1 MSSRSSRRIFIGVSI
16 VALATL
22 LTLAVSASAQ
32 SGSSR
37 PLPIRDYVTVGDV
50 ATLQASTVKPLAP
63 SGSGDWTFSTIVN
76 APMGT
81 LGSAA
86 VWTGNEMIVWGGQL
100 SSSITNGGARYSPS
114 TDTWVSIS
122 TVGAP
127 TARFGHAAVWTGNE
141 MLVWGGIGFSYND
154 GGAYNPTTNQWRPIT
169 TTNAPPASYNGYKAI
184 WTGHEMLVWG
194 VRIGQGG
201 IYNPSTDSWRSI
213 TTTNAPL
220 PVAPGYSPPTLALI
234 WTGDEALAFYSLS
247 ETQQTSGGRYNPNTD
262 TWRPMSLVNAPLVE
276 SNAAVT
282 WTGREM
288 VVYGGVDADGAP
300 GPNVGAFYNPRN
312 DVWTTIPTGPAL
324 EGTTLGKWTG
334 TDVVMLGC
342 SLGSRRS
349 ARYDPLA
356 GLWFAIPTGVC
367 TPYTPDVGVWT
378 GNEFLAWGGG
388 GDGAPAA
395 ALRYSPPFQSNTVVN
410 ASADT
415 YFAQGKPTSA
425 FGSEQ
430 LLWSGYD
437 PQFKYYTE
445 RALTHFPLTIPTRA
459 TVTQAAA
466 YLYLYGYSTG
476 AVPMNMTAYRAT
488 APWNEGSTWQ
498 TSSNS
503 YNTALGST
511 ISVGTAFGWYGW
523 DVTNIVK
530 TWQSGTP
537 NYGLMFNG
545 NESGARNE
553 RVFIAREAGTT
564 GTAYLSVTYTD
575 PAYAPDTTAPTA
587 SLAGQ
592 PALQPEAIP
601 LAVRW
606 LGSDVGRGLQSFD
619 VQVSD
624 NGGAWADWYAW
635 AVGTT
640 GTFNGESGHT
650 YCFRVRARDYAGNVG
665 SWSTT
670 SRCTTFYA
678 DALIGQV
685 VDQHHAPVVG
695 ANLTITPTPIATQLD
710 SLSGQYVAY
719 LTNSQPHQVSVGH
732 LDYALPPTATV
743 DVSTTDR
750 YDVILQPLDNL
761 IQNANFELPLATGWI
776 TSGTLPIASSTY
788 RHSGDLAVALNSETV
803 TTDGLAT
810 LTQAVTLPVDARPQI
825 LSFMYALSTTT
836 PLSQSGL
843 SVTVEFSG
851 TTTSVFTTTTPCLD
865 WCHQWIDLS
874 AWQGQSITLTFT
886 LEQNN
891 GEALQVYLDEVTL
904 GAWLT
909 PFVQEVTPVQVDAN
923 TTTDITVTGENFLA
937 EPLVLLNG
945 LPVSTTWLSATTL
958 TATVPSTLTFGIYS
972 VQVQNPSNHRG
983 AWSRRLIV
991 GHQIYLPITNK
1002 NAP

>member
-1 MSSRSSRRIFIGVSI
+1 
-16 VALATL
+16 
-22 LTLAVSASAQ
+22 
-32 SGSSR
+32 
-37 PLPIRDYVTVGDV
+37 LPTEDFVTAD
-50 ATLQASTVKPLAP
+50 S
-63 SGSGDWTFSTIVN
+63 VN
-76 APMGT
+76 ASLSPTNDLHPTTGEGIWALGT
-81 LGSAA
+81 DFNAPVNTFLSSA
-86 VWTGNEMIVWGGQL
+86 VWTGTEMIIWGGAGAL
-100 SSSITNGGARYSPS
+100 STGDRNTGARYNPLNDSWIA
-114 TDTWVSIS
+114 TT
-122 TVGAP
+122 TNGAP
-127 TARFGHAAVWTGNE
+127 VARNSHASIWTGTE
-141 MLVWGGIGFSYND
+141 MLVWGGMAPGTNPRND
-154 GGAYNPTTNQWRPIT
+154 GGLYNPATNSWRPISTIGAPPPAYNFALLWTGKEALVWGFESQAGGRYDPRMDTWRPIT
-169 TTNAPPASYNGYKAI
+169 TTGAPVQQGALALAAA
-184 WTGHEMLVWG
+184 WTGKEMLVFYACYG
-194 VRIGQGG
+194 FDTGECH
-201 IYNPSTDSWRSI
+201 
-213 TTTNAPL
+213 
-220 PVAPGYSPPTLALI
+220 PG
-234 WTGDEALAFYSLS
+234 
-247 ETQQTSGGRYNPNTD
+247 GGRYDPDTD
-262 TWRPMSLVNAPLVE
+262 TWRPMSMIGAPRLGVQPAVVWTGQDLIVYGGGDWLMLTIQNFNMGGRYNPRTDTWQTVPVSPFFGSTVVLDGLWTGGDVIFIGVENGGTRVAAFDVIANQWQSIPNPPCQFDTPIWTGKEIMLWGADISGCAQPNAPLPVLRYMPPHQT
-276 SNAAVT
+276 SHTLLA
-282 WTGREM
+282 
-288 VVYGGVDADGAP
+288 DADT
-300 GPNVGAFYNPRN
+300 F
-312 DVWTTIPTGPAL
+312 I
-324 EGTTLGKWTG
+324 
-334 TDVVMLGC
+334 
-342 SLGSRRS
+342 
-349 ARYDPLA
+349 
-356 GLWFAIPTGVC
+356 
-367 TPYTPDVGVWT
+367 
-378 GNEFLAWGGG
+378 
-388 GDGAPAA
+388 
-395 ALRYSPPFQSNTVVN
+395 
-410 ASADT
+410 
-415 YFAQGKPTSA
+415 AQGQPSAA

-430 LLWSGYD
+430 LLWAGYD

-445 RALTHFPLTIPTRA
+445 RVLTHFPLTIPTRA

-466 YLYLYGYSTG
+466 LLYLYGYSNG
-476 AVPMNMTAYRAT
+476 AAPMNMTAYRVT

-498 TSSNS
+498 TAGNS

-587 SLAGQ
+587 SLAGL
-592 PALQPEAIP
+592 PMLQPEAIP

-606 LGSDVGRGLQSFD
+606 LGSDVGRGIQSFD

-624 NGGAWADWYAW
+624 NGGAWPDWYTW

-640 GTFNGESGHT
+640 GTFSGESGHT
-650 YCFRVRARDYAGNVG
+650 YCFRVRSRDYAGNVG
-665 SWSTT
+665 SWSTP

-678 DALIGQV
+678 DVLIGQV
-685 VDQHHAPVVG
+685 VDQRHAPVVG
-695 ANLTITPTPIATQLD
+695 STLTITPNPIAMQLD

-719 LTNSQPHQVSVGH
+719 LTNSQPHQVSIGH

-750 YDVILQPLDNL
+750 YDIILQPLDNL

-788 RHSGDLAVALNSETV
+788 RHSGDFAVALNSEAV

-825 LSFMYALSTTT
+825 LSFMYALSTTA
-836 PLSQSGL
+836 PLSQSGF

-904 GAWLT
+904 GVWLT
-909 PFVQEVTPVQVDAN
+909 PLVQQVTPVQVDAN
-923 TTTDITVTGENFLA
+923 TTTVITVTGENFLA

-958 TATVPSTLTFGIYS
+958 TATVPSTLTFGSYS

-991 GHQIYLPITNK
+991 GHQIYLPITSK